1 MQMYT
6 IINIF
11 RNRIFAGS
19 GDATLLARG
28 MRWCAIDTNRLC
40 GEIKP

>member
-1 MQMYT
+1 MQMQT

-19 GDATLLARG
+19 GNASLLVRG
-28 MRWCAIDTNRLC
+28 MHWCSIDTKRLC
-40 GEIKP
+40 GELTP